1 MLAPFPP
8 SAGRGFAFWTWVYD
22 DLLAEMEVDVSFASN
37 LNRSSIVVYERG
49 ILRPDFSRLRNATSR
64 LSATRVDTGAQLS
77 LCERNDSRREL
88 IGKSIE
94 SCARESGVDF
104 GLAIDALLK
113 VGELLN
119 DELFARH
126 I

>member
-1 MLAPFPP
+1 M
-8 SAGRGFAFWTWVYD
+8 FWWGVYD
-22 DLLAEMEVDVSFASN
+22 DLLVEMDGDVNFAPN
-37 LNRSSIVVYERG
+37 INHSSIVVYERG

-64 LSATRVDTGAQLS
+64 LSAIRVDTGAQLS

-104 GLAIDALLK
+104 GLAIAVLLK